1 MANMSIIMVLV
12 VIVGV
17 LKGFKLF
24 NSDNDNIYNYD
35 DKVKFNSYDMSE
47 FIIKDIK
54 KEKFKC
60 PSDIMK

>member
-1 MANMSIIMVLV
+1 MSIIMVLV

-35 DKVKFNSYDMSE
+35 TI
-47 FIIKDIK
+47 FII
-54 KEKFKC
+54 F
-60 PSDIMK
+60 